1 MTVPQQAITWAACLA
16 TLVLLAG
23 LAIRR
28 RLSVCWTFPL
38 YLAVV
43 MVGDL
48 LPLMRPETFFR
59 QWFWVSKELVIALSR
74 FALALELAY
83 RTFRAF
89 PGARA
94 TARSALLLLLLLT
107 LLGVVTGTQD
117 LQQIAGETALSP
129 VIHHLLPRL
138 LNGSIWLLTAIA
150 ALILWYRVPIHP
162 FHKAILN
169 ALVVYLVVFT
179 ASLNLIESQGW
190 KVIGRVD
197 YLHTTAYL
205 VLLSYWAFAAW
216 RKSEVPFQAAEPAP
230 ALERAVG

>member
-1 MTVPQQAITWAACLA
+1 M
-16 TLVLLAG
+16 
-23 LAIRR
+23 RR
-28 RLSVCWTFPL
+28 RLTVCWTFGP
-38 YLAVV
+38 YLILALVS
-43 MVGDL
+43 DL
-48 LPLMRPETFFR
+48 LVLLWPDRFFR
-59 QWFWVSKELVIALSR
+59 QSFWIRKELLIAFCR
-74 FALALELAY
+74 FVLALELAY

-117 LQQIAGETALSP
+117 LQPIAGETALSP

-169 ALVVYLVVFT
+169 ALVLYLVVFT
-179 ASLNLIESQGW
+179 VSLNLIESLGW
-190 KVIGRVD
+190 RVIGKID

-205 VLLSYWAFAAW
+205 VLLSYWAIAAW
-216 RKSEVPFQAAEPAP
+216 RKSEIPFQAAEPAP
-230 ALERAVG
+230 ALERALG